1 MFAGPL
7 PAGERVVDRLEEIAV
22 LTQKDARNLIDKV
35 IGASRLP
42 QCQVD
47 VTWTED
53 AFIRFANNGITTSGY
68 RITQQI
74 SIGSV
79 TEDKR
84 EGNAV
89 VTEWSEEALK
99 RGVQQAED
107 LARISKPNPEHMP
120 ALGPQQYLTLSN
132 YDSYTAAARGDAM
145 IPHVKAVIDSAK
157 AVQLT
162 AAGFIQ
168 RSSNAVAVGNKAGLF
183 GYHTY
188 TDCSLT
194 NTMRTAGGTS
204 SGWASQTSV
213 SLKDVNGEA
222 VGRISAEK
230 AVRGAG
236 KKRNLDPGKYTVI
249 LEAAGVSD
257 LMGILAGNFDARSA
271 EQGQSFLSK
280 QGGGTHL
287 DEKMFPEYVTLR
299 SDPLDTKL
307 ATTPWG
313 PSLLPNQRISW
324 IDKGV
329 VKNLYYDRFWA
340 SKAAKE
346 PTPAPG
352 NVVLDGQ
359 AHTIDELIASVERGL
374 LVTRLWYIRTLQPQT
389 LQVTGL
395 TRDGVFLVEKGKI
408 TDPVTN
414 FRWNESP
421 VRVLQNTKMLGR
433 PSRAQGAEAGSS
445 IVPPLV
451 VDDFNLASISD
462 AV

>member
-1 MFAGPL
+1 ML
-7 PAGERVVDRLEEIAV
+7 SQRE
-22 LTQKDARNLIDKV
+22 ARNLIDKV
-35 IGASRLP
+35 IGASKLP

-74 SIGSV
+74 AVNSV

-84 EGNAV
+84 EGSAV
-89 VTEWSEEALK
+89 ITEWTDEALL
-99 RGVQQAED
+99 RGVRQAED
-107 LARISKPNPEHMP
+107 LARISKPNPEDMP
-120 ALGPQQYLTLSN
+120 ALGPQKYLTLSN
-132 YDSYTAAARGDAM
+132 YDDGAAAARGDMM
-145 IPHVKAVIDSAK
+145 IPHVKAVIESAK
-157 AVQLT
+157 AGQLT

-168 RSSNAVAVGNKAGLF
+168 RSANAVAVGNKAGLL

-194 NTMRTAGGTS
+194 NTMRTAGGAS

-213 SLKDVNGEA
+213 SLKDLNGET
-222 VGRISAEK
+222 VGRRSAEK
-230 AVRGAG
+230 AARGAG

-257 LMGILAGNFDARSA
+257 LMGILAGNFGARSA

-287 DEKMFPEYVTLR
+287 GEKMFPEFVTLR
-299 SDPLDTKL
+299 SDPLDTRL

-313 PSLLPNQRISW
+313 PSLLPNERIPW

-329 VKNLYYDRFWA
+329 VKNLYYDRYWA
-340 SKAAKE
+340 SKAGKE

-359 AHTIDELIASVERGL
+359 AHTLDELIASVERGL

-389 LQVTGL
+389 LQMTGL
-395 TRDGVFLVEKGKI
+395 TRDGVFLVEKGKV

-421 VRVLQNTKMLGR
+421 VRVLQNTRMLSQ
-433 PSRAQGAEAGSS
+433 PSRAQGSEWGASV
-445 IVPPLV
+445 VPAIV
-451 VDDFNLASISD
+451 VDDFNLASVSD

>member
-1 MFAGPL
+1 ML
-7 PAGERVVDRLEEIAV
+7 SQRE
-22 LTQKDARNLIDKV
+22 ARNLIDKA
-35 IGASRLP
+35 IGASKLP

-74 SIGSV
+74 AVNSV

-84 EGNAV
+84 EGSAV
-89 VTEWSEEALK
+89 ITEWTDEALL
-99 RGVQQAED
+99 RGVRQAED
-107 LARISKPNPEHMP
+107 LARISKPNPEDMP
-120 ALGPQQYLTLSN
+120 ALGPQKYLTLSN
-132 YDSYTAAARGDAM
+132 YDDGAAAARGDMM
-145 IPHVKAVIDSAK
+145 IPHVKAVIESAK
-157 AVQLT
+157 AGQLT

-168 RSSNAVAVGNKAGLF
+168 RSANAVAVGNKAGLL

-194 NTMRTAGGTS
+194 NTMRTAGGAS

-213 SLKDVNGEA
+213 SLKDLNGET
-222 VGRISAEK
+222 VGRRSAEK
-230 AVRGAG
+230 AARGAG

-257 LMGILAGNFDARSA
+257 LMGILAGNFGARSA

-287 DEKMFPEYVTLR
+287 GEKMFPEFVTLR
-299 SDPLDTKL
+299 SDPLDTRL

-313 PSLLPNQRISW
+313 PSLLPNERIPW

-329 VKNLYYDRFWA
+329 VKNLYYDRYWA
-340 SKAAKE
+340 SKAGKE

-359 AHTIDELIASVERGL
+359 AHTLDELIASVERGL

-389 LQVTGL
+389 LQMTGL
-395 TRDGVFLVEKGKI
+395 TRDGVFLVEKGKV

-421 VRVLQNTKMLGR
+421 VRVLQNTRMLSQ
-433 PSRAQGAEAGSS
+433 PSRAQGSEWGASV
-445 IVPPLV
+445 VPAIV
-451 VDDFNLASISD
+451 VDDFNLASVSD